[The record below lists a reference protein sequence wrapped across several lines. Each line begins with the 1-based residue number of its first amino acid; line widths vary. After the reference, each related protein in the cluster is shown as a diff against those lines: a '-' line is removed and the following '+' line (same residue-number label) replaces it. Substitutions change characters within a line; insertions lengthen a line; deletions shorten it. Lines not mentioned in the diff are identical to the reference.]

1 MVTGT
6 FERELTADGYS
17 PWMNCSHRLR
27 MLWNRR
33 DILTRGWSHD
43 ISRCRVELR
52 EDQDPE
58 LVHSML
64 ASAEQELRWRGIVWT
79 CCLEGQSLA
88 VVR

>member
-1 MVTGT
+1 
-6 FERELTADGYS
+6 
-17 PWMNCSHRLR
+17 